1 MIKGRYMM
9 NVKRR
14 KKVRSMCKN
23 VRGTV
28 ATKRCGVCRTPKG
41 NIFCR
46 QILYILVFSVAKFP
60 SVLVVFN
67 RLR

>member
-9 NVKRR
+9 NVKSR

-28 ATKRCGVCRTPKG
+28 ATERCGVCRTPKG

-46 QILYILVFSVAKFP
+46 QIL
-60 SVLVVFN
+60 
-67 RLR
+67 